1 MITTPGEVANDGHE
15 FNAETTSA
23 FLDKFQLQFAVN
35 AGYFYYFEEK
45 TPWDYAPHSGERV
58 NVVGQSIANGQQ
70 YSPGQPKWPALCFDA
85 SHRGQIV
92 ESGFCPEGTLNAV
105 AGNHVLH
112 PHQPLKLRKDKPDK
126 PYARTVAAL
135 DQAGTTLWLI
145 LVDGKQPYYSEGAK
159 ISDIE
164 KLIEKIGASVA
175 LNLDGGGS
183 ATMTMATPSGA
194 KSLNAPIHG
203 KWPMNERPVATHLGF
218 YTQPKAVPKFPEI
231 P

>member
-1 MITTPGEVANDGHE
+1 MTTPGTLADDGNE
-15 FNAETTSA
+15 FEAETTSA
-23 FLDKFQLQFAVN
+23 FIDRFQLQFAVN

-45 TPWDYAPHSGERV
+45 TPWDYAPRSGDRV
-58 NVVGQSIANGQQ
+58 NVLGQSIANGKR
-70 YSPGQPKWPALCFDA
+70 YSPDQPKWPALCFDA

-105 AGNHVLH
+105 AGNYVLR
-112 PHQPLKLRKDKPDK
+112 PHQSLQLEKDK

-159 ISDIE
+159 MSDIE
-164 KLIEKIGASVA
+164 RLIEKIGASVA

-183 ATMTMATPSGA
+183 ATMTMATPSGT
-194 KSLNAPIHG
+194 KILNAPIHG
-203 KWPMNERPVATHLGF
+203 KWPMNERPIATHLGF
-218 YTQPKAVPKFPEI
+218 YTQPKVVPNLSTI